1 MSVAVN
7 ESVVVESRASDLAF
21 RVGQMVERL
30 LVDRAIELAME
41 SGSPMVT
48 ANHVESGLDQALFD
62 HLLRRVR
69 ESSRGGTAG
78 EERDDTGESREAA

>member
-1 MSVAVN
+1 MSSAVT
-7 ESVVVESRASDLAF
+7 ESVVVECRASDLAF
-21 RVGQMVERL
+21 RVGQLVERL
-30 LVDRAIELAME
+30 LVDRAIELAIE

-48 ANHVESGLDQALFD
+48 ADRVESCLDEALFN

-78 EERDDTGESREAA
+78 EERGDNGESREAA